1 MKYFFQQIYQSLH
14 TFGFTVILISAK
26 RFSGN
31 AKAPSI
37 LSSMIQEAHEIR
49 ENQSN
54 KNLNLANVQGLK
66 QNIAEESVS
75 NGLVCFFFL
84 SYRMFVIKNK
94 YFFIFGLHL

>member
-1 MKYFFQQIYQSLH
+1 MRIVS
-14 TFGFTVILISAK
+14 TFIMFY
-26 RFSGN
+26 FSGN

-75 NGLVCFFFL
+75 NA
-84 SYRMFVIKNK
+84 
-94 YFFIFGLHL
+94 